1 MPPPPPPP
9 LAAPSNKTVPK
20 VDRGALLSDIHKG
33 IKLKKAVTNDRSN
46 PLIAGKVGNNS
57 TTNTT
62 TNTNNGGNN
71 VNKSNE
77 SNLSSSN
84 IQRPIVPSGK
94 GSNPTEQLNSMFAGG
109 FPKKPSEMK
118 NMLNKPVSSPPVN
131 QALLPEV
138 KKSNLPA
145 PPLLKPK
152 PGGFSNTGTLQKK
165 NGSNASL
172 IKEDGSSN
180 ALRARPGG
188 PPPPP
193 PPKKFSGQ
201 LFGTSSGTVTTSQGI
216 PPPPV
221 PPPTFNRPLPTTLPN
236 SIPPQLPS
244 KSTNDSGA
252 VSPVRPPPPPPQR
265 FQSMPQVST
274 SQLSSTSVESSNEH
288 IELNNNSKIEK
299 LIEVFYSRF
308 TFTPLYELPPPPEF
322 KNIPKEYTTYK
333 KKIVP
338 SKN

>member
-1 MPPPPPPP
+1 M
-9 LAAPSNKTVPK
+9 
-20 VDRGALLSDIHKG
+20 
-33 IKLKKAVTNDRSN
+33 
-46 PLIAGKVGNNS
+46 
-57 TTNTT
+57 
-62 TNTNNGGNN
+62 
-71 VNKSNE
+71 
-77 SNLSSSN
+77 
-84 IQRPIVPSGK
+84 
-94 GSNPTEQLNSMFAGG
+94 
-109 FPKKPSEMK
+109 
-118 NMLNKPVSSPPVN
+118 
-131 QALLPEV
+131 
-138 KKSNLPA
+138 
-145 PPLLKPK
+145 
-152 PGGFSNTGTLQKK
+152 
-165 NGSNASL
+165 
-172 IKEDGSSN
+172 
-180 ALRARPGG
+180 
-188 PPPPP
+188 
-193 PPKKFSGQ
+193 
-201 LFGTSSGTVTTSQGI
+201 
-216 PPPPV
+216 
-221 PPPTFNRPLPTTLPN
+221 PN

>member
-118 NMLNKPVSSPPVN
+118 NMLNKPVS
-131 QALLPEV
+131 
-138 KKSNLPA
+138 
-145 PPLLKPK
+145 
-152 PGGFSNTGTLQKK
+152 
-165 NGSNASL
+165 
-172 IKEDGSSN
+172 
-180 ALRARPGG
+180 
-188 PPPPP
+188 
-193 PPKKFSGQ
+193 
-201 LFGTSSGTVTTSQGI
+201 
-216 PPPPV
+216 
-221 PPPTFNRPLPTTLPN
+221 
-236 SIPPQLPS
+236 
-244 KSTNDSGA
+244 
-252 VSPVRPPPPPPQR
+252 
-265 FQSMPQVST
+265 
-274 SQLSSTSVESSNEH
+274 
-288 IELNNNSKIEK
+288 
-299 LIEVFYSRF
+299 
-308 TFTPLYELPPPPEF
+308 
-322 KNIPKEYTTYK
+322 
-333 KKIVP
+333 
-338 SKN
+338 